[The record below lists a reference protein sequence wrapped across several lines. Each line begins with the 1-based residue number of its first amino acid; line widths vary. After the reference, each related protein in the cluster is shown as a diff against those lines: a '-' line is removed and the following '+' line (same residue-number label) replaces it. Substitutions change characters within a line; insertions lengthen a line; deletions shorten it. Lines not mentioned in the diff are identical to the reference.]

1 MGRTKLKKIKF
12 NNSIM
17 LYVFLLMIII
27 FLSTIIFLQNNV
39 KNTIN
44 SSDESL
50 VLYSDTENITIDNS
64 LPISDKFGKN
74 IHDSL
79 NNSYKYLKF
88 DIVNVSSSSKKYQL
102 YIKKNKLNTNEINNK
117 YVKIYLTN
125 QNDLPLGIFTKN
137 KVPSYVDLKYINDL
151 PSSKILYSDIIDK
164 YQKKSFHIK
173 VWVTDNYVSSNEN
186 YFSFDI
192 GVRTV

>member
-1 MGRTKLKKIKF
+1 
-12 NNSIM
+12 M

-151 PSSKILYSDIIDK
+151 PSYVDLKYINDLPSSKILYSDIIDK